1 MVDIYIIDL
10 FVIGIL
16 LLMVTLG
23 SGWIA
28 RLPLS
33 FALIYLVVG
42 ILLGPYGFGLIQLR
56 RDDVF
61 NAEPF
66 YIGRFHG
73 YYSGV
78 ELW

>member
-10 FVIGIL
+10 FVIGLL

-33 FALIYLVVG
+33 FAIIYLLVG
-42 ILLGPYGFGLIQLR
+42 IFLGPYGLGLVQLR
-56 RDDVF
+56 RDQVF
-61 NAEPF
+61 NT
-66 YIGRFHG
+66 
-73 YYSGV
+73 
-78 ELW
+78 ELLEDRKSVV